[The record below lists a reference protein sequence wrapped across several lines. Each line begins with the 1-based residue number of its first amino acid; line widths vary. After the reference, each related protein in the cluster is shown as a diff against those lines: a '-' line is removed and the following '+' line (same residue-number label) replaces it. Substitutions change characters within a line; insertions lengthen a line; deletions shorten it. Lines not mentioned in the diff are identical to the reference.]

1 MDKTNYSYVKVSAGL
16 IFTLCMMLCVMSCD
30 RIDNP
35 IRYGGSGG
43 KITPTVQ
50 QVVETVVNVTG
61 ANPSDVTAAL
71 DAIVTNE
78 AVAAAAAKGEPIK
91 VTVAGSGVS
100 TGAADNKITIPQKNG
115 ANIEISF
122 ATAPAGTGSNA
133 LVLETSL
140 GAGTIPGDANN
151 NLTVTMPPSSGLAVT
166 IELPTTTVTL
176 KTDGSGNVVYQDV
189 IAKTAKQTIII
200 DNGVTIK
207 EHELVGGNIVVKNG
221 GAIETLAVT
230 IKDNDGIIALGSW
243 WSGVAFKEDGPE
255 PKYDILTEDGD
266 FYIPKKIKVKKGAGN
281 HITTWTVVPR
291 DETIESLTAGNGVKV
306 SVLNAP
312 QYRVIKGEGNNE
324 LLVQGNIDH
333 NSDDQYFYAFASNTD
348 LVKNFTIKSEI
359 DDNPDLPVHAF
370 TDPANLIINY
380 NAVENNGSKTF
391 TFENCNFDDNI
402 QFALSAIRIA
412 HYNKYVGFVN
422 PGDERPM
429 ESRNLNDLLNAGIPN
444 NIVERGQTSGGYW
457 IDDEY
462 DDEAPTVSAYTCI
475 LEFKNCKIGGE
486 NITITNNTSTEP
498 PTYQSNLKFT
508 KWGLWNRDNNGIK
521 FKVIVDG
528 TLYDPDTCWDP
539 GNDERHGT
547 IELRDPNA
555 APPSPPAGD

>member
-1 MDKTNYSYVKVSAGL
+1 MGKTNYSYVKVSVGL
-16 IFTLCMMLCVMSCD
+16 IFTLYMMFGVISCD

-61 ANPSDVTAAL
+61 ANPSDVSAAL
-71 DAIVTNE
+71 GAIVTNE

-140 GAGTIPGDANN
+140 GAGAIPGAANN

-189 IAKTAKQTIII
+189 IAKTARSTIII
-200 DNGVTIK
+200 DKGVTIK
-207 EHELVGGNIVVKNG
+207 EHELVGGNIIVKDG

-230 IKDNDGIIALGSW
+230 IKDNDGMVCLGSW

-255 PKYDILTEDGD
+255 PKYDIKTEDGGW
-266 FYIPKKIKVKKGAGN
+266 YIPKKIKVKKGAGN
-281 HITTWTVVPR
+281 HITTMTVVPR
-291 DETIESLTAGNGVKV
+291 DETIESLSVGKGVNV
-306 SVLNAP
+306 SILNAT
-312 QYRVIKGEGNNE
+312 QYKVIKGEGNNT
-324 LLVQGNIDH
+324 LWVQGGIGDLGGTN
-333 NSDDQYFYAFASNTD
+333 QYNYAFASNTD
-348 LVKNFTIKSEI
+348 LVSNFAIKSEI
-359 DDNPDLPVHAF
+359 DEDPEQPVR
-370 TDPANLIINY
+370 PYNEVANLIVNY
-380 NAVENNGSKTF
+380 NAVEDNGSKTF
-391 TFENCNFDDNI
+391 TFENCAFDSNI
-402 QFALSAIRIA
+402 QFALGASQIV
-412 HYNKYVGFVN
+412 HYQRYVGFKN
-422 PGDERPM
+422 PNDERPTKFDSL
-429 ESRNLNDLLNAGIPN
+429 EELLNAGIPN
-444 NIVERGQTSGGYW
+444 KIVKRDERGGYW

-462 DDEAPTVSAYTCI
+462 AEEGPTCSNFTCI
-475 LEFKNCKIGGE
+475 LKFNNCTIGGN
-486 NITITNNTSTEP
+486 NITAE
-498 PTYQSNLKFT
+498 NLKFP
-508 KWGLWNRDNNGIK
+508 KWGIWGMHNDNENKNIYNLH
-521 FKVIVDG
+521 FKVIIGDKTYNVV
-528 TLYDPDTCWDP
+528 L
-539 GNDERHGT
+539 NDNLPMDNPLWGY
-547 IELRDPNA
+547 
-555 APPSPPAGD
+555 PSLVEPE

>member
-1 MDKTNYSYVKVSAGL
+1 MEKTNYSLVKVSVGL

-100 TGAADNKITIPQKNG
+100 TDATDKTITIPQKSG

-122 ATAPAGTGSNA
+122 ATAPTTGTNA

-140 GAGTIPGDANN
+140 GAGAIPGAANN

-189 IAKTAKQTIII
+189 IAKTARSTIII
-200 DNGVTIK
+200 DKGVTIK
-207 EHELVGGNIVVKNG
+207 EHELVGGNITVKDG

-230 IKDNDGIIALGSW
+230 IKGERGGMVCLGSW
-243 WSGVAFKEDGPE
+243 WCGVSFKGADPDYYIKKEDGSYYL
-255 PKYDILTEDGD
+255 PKHVIVRKGEGD
-266 FYIPKKIKVKKGAGN
+266 HIIAWTNGPK
-281 HITTWTVVPR
+281 
-291 DETIESLTAGNGVKV
+291 DETIESLTVGNGVNV
-306 SVLNAP
+306 SMLGNP
-312 QYRVIKGEGNNE
+312 QYKVIKGEGNNE
-324 LLVQGNIDH
+324 LHVQGGIDDKETEDV
-333 NSDDQYFYAFASNTD
+333 SDDEYFYPFASNTD
-348 LVKNFTIKSEI
+348 LVKNFAIKAEI
-359 DDNPDLPVHAF
+359 DDNPVL
-370 TDPANLIINY
+370 DPHIYNDVANLIINF

-391 TFENCNFDDNI
+391 TFENCNFDNNI

-412 HYNKYVGFVN
+412 HYQHYLGFVN
-422 PGDERPM
+422 PNDEHPTRFNSL
-429 ESRNLNDLLNAGIPN
+429 EDLLNAGIPN
-444 NIVERGQTSGGYW
+444 KIVKRDERGGYW
-457 IDDEY
+457 IDDDYGE
-462 DDEAPTVSAYTCI
+462 ENPTVSDFTCI
-475 LEFKNCKIGGE
+475 LEFKNCKIGG
-486 NITITNNTSTEP
+486 NDVAQNNV
-498 PTYQSNLKFT
+498 KFT
-508 KWGLWNRDNNGIK
+508 KWGLWNRENDGIQ
-521 FKVIVDG
+521 FRVIIDG
-528 TLYDPDTCWDP
+528 TPYVPATRWYAENDP
-539 GNDERHGT
+539 NNGT
-547 IELRDPNA
+547 IELEEPHD
-555 APPSPPAGD
+555 

>member
-61 ANPSDVTAAL
+61 ANPSDVSAAL
-71 DAIVTNE
+71 GAIVTNE

-140 GAGTIPGDANN
+140 GAGAIPGAANN

-189 IAKTAKQTIII
+189 IAKTARSTIII
-200 DNGVTIK
+200 DKGVTIK

-221 GAIETLAVT
+221 GKIETIALTV
-230 IKDNDGIIALGSW
+230 KDNFGFVSLGSW
-243 WSGVAFKEDGPE
+243 WSKIGFMETGLMEYYITNEDGTP
-255 PKYDILTEDGD
+255 
-266 FYIPKKIKVKKGAGN
+266 YIPENIRIKKGGGN
-281 HITTWTVVPR
+281 FISVETRCRADEYIKKVTV
-291 DETIESLTAGNGVKV
+291 DKGLTIAYYGGDLMGQYKNIEGKGNTRLHTRSGI
-306 SVLNAP
+306 N
-312 QYRVIKGEGNNE
+312 GEGKYIFE
-324 LLVQGNIDH
+324 FSQ
-333 NSDDQYFYAFASNTD
+333 NTEA
-348 LVKNFTIKSEI
+348 VRNFTIANEI
-359 DDNPDLPVHAF
+359 HDVEELY
-370 TDPANLIINY
+370 TDPAILVIVF
-380 NAVENNGSKTF
+380 NASDNNNTF
-391 TFENCNFDDNI
+391 TFENCVFENVNT
-402 QFALSAIRIA
+402 QFVLSAK
-412 HYNKYVGFVN
+412 KYKTVTYYVARN
-422 PGDERPM
+422 EADPENWERNHV
-429 ESRNLNDLLNAGIPN
+429 STDLQDLLDAGVPN
-444 NIVERGQTSGGYW
+444 VEVEDGGYGGYW
-457 IDDEY
+457 KDVRLDD
-462 DDEAPTVSAYTCI
+462 DTRS
-475 LEFKNCKIGGE
+475 LENQELTYKLIFKNCKIGG
-486 NITITNNTSTEP
+486 NDIVQDNV
-498 PTYQSNLKFT
+498 KFP
-508 KWGLWNRDNNGIK
+508 KWGLWGPERNNRIK
-521 FKVIVDG
+521 YQVIIEKENTSTTYDAVSFWNWENDS
-528 TLYDPDTCWDP
+528 DPDN
-539 GNDERHGT
+539 GN

-555 APPSPPAGD
+555 APPGPPAGD

>member
-16 IFTLCMMLCVMSCD
+16 IFTLCMMFGVISCD

-140 GAGTIPGDANN
+140 GAGAIPGAANN

-189 IAKTAKQTIII
+189 IAKTARSTIII
-200 DNGVTIK
+200 DKGVTIK
-207 EHELVGGNIVVKNG
+207 EHELVGGNITVKDG
-221 GAIETLAVT
+221 GAIESLAVT
-230 IKDNDGIIALGSW
+230 IKGERGGMVCLGSW
-243 WSGVAFKEDGPE
+243 WCGVSFKGAEPDYEIKKEDGSYYL
-255 PKYDILTEDGD
+255 PKHVIVRKGEGD
-266 FYIPKKIKVKKGAGN
+266 
-281 HITTWTVVPR
+281 HITAWTNGPS
-291 DETIESLTAGNGVKV
+291 DEAIESLTAGEDVIV
-306 SVLNAP
+306 SMLGNP
-312 QYRVIKGEGNNE
+312 RYKTIKGDGNNE
-324 LLVQGNIDH
+324 LHVQGGIDNH
-333 NSDDQYFYAFASNTD
+333 GTEDVNDDEYFYPFASNTD
-348 LVKNFTIKSEI
+348 LVKNFAIKAEI
-359 DDNPDLPVHAF
+359 DDDPVL
-370 TDPANLIINY
+370 DPHIYNDVANLIINF

-402 QFALSAIRIA
+402 QFALSALRIA
-412 HYNKYVGFVN
+412 HYQYYLGFVN
-422 PGDERPM
+422 PNDEHPTRFNSL
-429 ESRNLNDLLNAGIPN
+429 EDLLNAGIPN
-444 NIVERGQTSGGYW
+444 KIVKRDERGGYW
-457 IDDEY
+457 IDDDYGE
-462 DDEAPTVSAYTCI
+462 ENPTVSDFTCI

-486 NITITNNTSTEP
+486 NITINNDMSTEP

-521 FKVIVDG
+521 FKVNVDG
-528 TLYDPDTCWDP
+528 TLYDPSTCWDP

-547 IELRDPNA
+547 IELRL
-555 APPSPPAGD
+555 PPS